1 MRNARRCCL
10 TIMIL
15 ALVGVGLAQ
24 PKDISL
30 WFHGGVGEAANAV
43 QAYIEEFNE
52 LQSEYRVIYTEIPG
66 GAVAGSGYNDAVN
79 AAAVAGNLP
88 CLLDLDGPFLYNYA
102 WAGFLHPLDDFL
114 SPELRADF
122 LPSLIDQGL
131 YNGKLYALG
140 QYDSG
145 LALVSRRSLLEQAG
159 VRIPTG
165 VGDEWSLAEFDDA
178 LAKIQAL
185 DEVTYAIDLKMN
197 YGAGEWFT
205 YGFSPVL
212 QSWGADLIDRD
223 GYQEAEGILNGEAA
237 VEAMTWIQS
246 LFENGYTTLTPP
258 DDNEFVNGRAGIGWF
273 GHWMAPGYLEAFGD
287 DLVVIPM
294 PSFGDEPVTGM
305 GSWAW
310 SITSACPNKEG
321 AWSFLE
327 YIFEPDNILR
337 MVDAEGTVPGRTSA
351 LAMSDVYGED
361 GVLQVLVDQLQ
372 QGVAVPRP
380 KTPAYPTI
388 TAAFYTAMDNIL
400 KGGDVQTELDIA
412 VDKIEAD
419 IRANDGYR

>member
-1 MRNARRCCL
+1 MRHARYLWL
-10 TIMIL
+10 TLISL
-15 ALVGVGLAQ
+15 TFAGTALAQ

-43 QAYIEEFNE
+43 QAYIDEFNG
-52 LQSEYRVIYTEIPG
+52 LQSDYRVIYTEIPG

-79 AAAVAGNLP
+79 AAAVAGDLP

-114 SPELRADF
+114 TPELRADF

-131 YNGKLYALG
+131 YEGRLYALG

-145 LALVSRRSLLEQAG
+145 LALVSRRSLLEKAG
-159 VRIPTG
+159 VRIPEG

-185 DEVTYAIDLKMN
+185 EEVAYAIDLKMN

-205 YGFSPVL
+205 YAFSPIL

-223 GYQEAEGILNGEAA
+223 GHQEAEGLLNGDAA
-237 VEAMTWIQS
+237 VAAMTWIQG
-246 LFENGYTTLTPP
+246 LFAKGYTTLTPP
-258 DDNEFVNGRAGIGWF
+258 DDNEFVNGRAGMGWF
-273 GHWMAPGYLEAFGD
+273 GHWMAPAYLAAFGD

-294 PSFGDEPVTGM
+294 PRFGDVPVTGM

-310 SITSACPNKEG
+310 SITSTCAHKEG
-321 AWSFLE
+321 AWNFLE

-337 MVDAEGTVPGRTSA
+337 MVDAEGTVPGRASA
-351 LAMSDVYGED
+351 LAMSDVYGD
-361 GVLQVLVDQLQ
+361 AGVLRVLVEQLL

-388 TAAFYTAMDNIL
+388 TAAFYTAMDNVL
-400 KGGDVQTELDIA
+400 KGGDVQTELDNA